1 MVRHGISAQ
10 LARVHAS
17 RLTSDLGR
25 LAAGRDT
32 IIVGP
37 WLGEVG
43 FELLYWVPFLRWF
56 AATFNVA
63 PDRLL
68 IVSRG
73 GTASWYRPFASG
85 YRDIFDYLTPE
96 EFRQRHDERVAAN
109 GEQKQT
115 QVLAF
120 ERQVLRELTKDVH
133 SRSMLHP
140 STMYGL
146 FNPFWWGHVDV
157 EWVQRF
163 AKYERLTPDVVAGC
177 RRPNRPYTA
186 VKFYFNDCF
195 PDTAENRAFVR
206 RTLQMLAERG
216 PVVSLATGLR
226 LDDHASD
233 EEPQEGAK
241 VRECEGAK
249 VRECEGAKVREC
261 EGAKVRESEGA
272 KVRECEGARVRESEG
287 AKVQTLPPDM
297 HPRENLAL
305 QTALVSGAEA
315 FVGTYGGFS
324 YLAPFLGVR
333 STAYF
338 ADPAGYSPRHL
349 LMARSALATIGAGGL
364 LNVRPTG
371 LEGVV

>member
-1 MVRHGISAQ
+1 MRLVRQLVPRAVRHGISAQ
-10 LARVHAS
+10 LARMHAS
-17 RLTSDLGR
+17 RLASDLGR

-32 IIVGP
+32 IVVGP

-56 AATFNVA
+56 AATFRVA
-63 PDRLL
+63 PERLL

-73 GTASWYRPFASG
+73 GTASWYQPFAAG

-96 EFRQRHDERVAAN
+96 EYRQRHDERVAAN

-120 ERQVLRELTKDVH
+120 ERQVLRELTTDVH

-146 FNPFWWGHVDV
+146 FNPFWWGHVNE
-157 EWVQRF
+157 EWVHRF
-163 AKYERLTPDVVAGC
+163 AKYERLRPDVGAADRDAAFPGLSAVEG
-177 RRPNRPYTA
+177 RRPTSSYTA

-195 PDTAENRAFVR
+195 PDTPDNRAFVR
-206 RTLQMLAERG
+206 RTLRSLTERG
-216 PVVSLATGLR
+216 PVVSLQTGLR
-226 LDDHASD
+226 LDDHASGEAEALD
-233 EEPQEGAK
+233 
-241 VRECEGAK
+241 VRL
-249 VRECEGAKVREC
+249 
-261 EGAKVRESEGA
+261 
-272 KVRECEGARVRESEG
+272 
-287 AKVQTLPPDM
+287 LPADM

-305 QTALVSGAEA
+305 QTAVVAAASA

-338 ADPAGYSPRHL
+338 ADPHGYSPRHL
-349 LMARSALATIGAGGL
+349 LMARSALESSGCGGL
-364 LNVRPTG
+364 LDVRPAG
-371 LEGVV
+371 LGLSGNAQLPTPNSQPTPHSQLPTL

>member
-1 MVRHGISAQ
+1 MKLVRQLVPRAVRHGISAQ

-17 RLTSDLGR
+17 RLASDLGR

-32 IIVGP
+32 IVVGP

-56 AATFNVA
+56 ATAFTVA
-63 PDRLL
+63 PERLL

-73 GTASWYRPFASG
+73 GTASWYRPFAAG

-96 EFRQRHDERVAAN
+96 EFRRRHDERVAAN

-146 FNPFWWGHVDV
+146 FNPFWWGHVEE
-157 EWVQRF
+157 EWVHRF
-163 AKYERLTPDVVAGC
+163 AKYQRLTADDDAGAAF
-177 RRPNRPYTA
+177 RGVNSVEGRPATPYTA

-195 PDTAENRAFVR
+195 PDTRDNRAFVR
-206 RTLQMLAERG
+206 RTLQALTARG

-226 LDDHASD
+226 LDDHDSD
-233 EEPQEGAK
+233 EADAMG
-241 VRECEGAK
+241 VR
-249 VRECEGAKVREC
+249 
-261 EGAKVRESEGA
+261 
-272 KVRECEGARVRESEG
+272 
-287 AKVQTLPPDM
+287 TLPHDM

-305 QTALVSGAEA
+305 QTAIVAGADA

-324 YLAPFLGVR
+324 YLAPFLGVQ

-338 ADPAGYSPRHL
+338 SDPHGYSPRHL
-349 LMARSALATIGAGGL
+349 LMARSAIESIGEGGL
-364 LNVRPTG
+364 LDVRPS
-371 LEGVV
+371 GVSGV

>member
-1 MVRHGISAQ
+1 MKLVRQLVPRAVRHGISAQ

-17 RLTSDLGR
+17 RLASDLGR

-32 IIVGP
+32 IVVGP

-56 AATFNVA
+56 ATTFTVA
-63 PDRLL
+63 PERLL

-73 GTASWYRPFASG
+73 GTASWYRPFAAG

-96 EFRQRHDERVAAN
+96 EFRRRHDERVAAN

-140 STMYGL
+140 STMYRL
-146 FNPFWWGHVDV
+146 FNPFWWGHVGE
-157 EWVQRF
+157 EWVHRF
-163 AKYERLTPDVVAGC
+163 AKYQRLDAGTAFRQPDAGAGFS
-177 RRPNRPYTA
+177 RPDTPYTA
-186 VKFYFNDCF
+186 VKFYFNECF
-195 PDTAENRAFVR
+195 PDTRDNRAFVR
-206 RTLQMLAERG
+206 RTLQALTERG
-216 PVVSLATGLR
+216 PVVSLATALR

-233 EEPQEGAK
+233 EADAIG
-241 VRECEGAK
+241 VR
-249 VRECEGAKVREC
+249 
-261 EGAKVRESEGA
+261 
-272 KVRECEGARVRESEG
+272 
-287 AKVQTLPPDM
+287 TLPHDM

-305 QTALVSGAEA
+305 QTSVVAGASA

-338 ADPAGYSPRHL
+338 SDPDGYSPRHL
-349 LMARSALATIGAGGL
+349 LMARSALASIDAGGL
-364 LNVRPTG
+364 LDVRPTG
-371 LEGVV
+371 MRN

>member
-1 MVRHGISAQ
+1 MKLVRQLVPRAVRHGISAQ

-17 RLTSDLGR
+17 RLASDLGR

-32 IIVGP
+32 IVVGP

-56 AATFNVA
+56 ATTFNVA

-73 GTASWYRPFASG
+73 GTASWYRSFAAN

-96 EFRQRHDERVAAN
+96 EFRRRHDERVAAN

-120 ERQVLRELTKDVH
+120 ERQVLRELTTDVH

-146 FNPFWWGHVDV
+146 FNPFWWGHVDD
-157 EWVQRF
+157 EWVHRF
-163 AKYERLTPDVVAGC
+163 AKYEPLKAAFDTGAGFGWPEPGTPYV
-177 RRPNRPYTA
+177 A

-195 PDTAENRAFVR
+195 PDTPENRAFVR
-206 RTLQMLAERG
+206 RTLQALSARG
-216 PVVSLATGLR
+216 PVVSLATNLR
-226 LDDHASD
+226 LDDHASHD
-233 EEPQEGAK
+233 A
-241 VRECEGAK
+241 
-249 VRECEGAKVREC
+249 
-261 EGAKVRESEGA
+261 ESIE
-272 KVRECEGARVRESEG
+272 VH
-287 AKVQTLPPDM
+287 TLPHDM
-297 HPRENLAL
+297 HPRDNLAL
-305 QTALVSGAEA
+305 QTAIVAGASA

-324 YLAPFLGVR
+324 YLAPFLNVK

-338 ADPAGYSPRHL
+338 SDADGYSARHL
-349 LMARSALATIGAGGL
+349 VMARSALESIGAKGL
-364 LNVRPTG
+364 LDVRPC
-371 LEGVV
+371 GVSGV

>member
-1 MVRHGISAQ
+1 MKLVRQLVPRAVRHVISAQ

-17 RLTSDLGR
+17 RLASDLGR

-32 IIVGP
+32 IVVGP

-56 AATFNVA
+56 TATFRVA
-63 PDRLL
+63 PERLL

-73 GTASWYRPFASG
+73 GTASWYRPFASA

-96 EFRQRHDERVAAN
+96 EFRRRHDERVAAN

-146 FNPFWWGHVDV
+146 FNPFWWGHVDE
-157 EWVQRF
+157 EWVHRF
-163 AKYERLTPDVVAGC
+163 ARYERLTADVGATFRWPDT
-177 RRPNRPYTA
+177 PDTPYTA

-195 PDTAENRAFVR
+195 PDSHENRAFVR
-206 RTLQMLAERG
+206 RTLQTLTERG
-216 PVVSLATGLR
+216 PVVSLATNLR
-226 LDDHASD
+226 LDDHASH
-233 EEPQEGAK
+233 EAESLG
-241 VRECEGAK
+241 VR
-249 VRECEGAKVREC
+249 
-261 EGAKVRESEGA
+261 
-272 KVRECEGARVRESEG
+272 
-287 AKVQTLPPDM
+287 TLPHDM
-297 HPRENLAL
+297 HPRDNLGL
-305 QTALVSGAEA
+305 QTAIVAGASA

-324 YLAPFLGVR
+324 YLAPFLNVR

-338 ADPAGYSPRHL
+338 AAADGYSPRHL
-349 LMARSALATIGAGGL
+349 LMARSALESIGAGGL
-364 LNVRPTG
+364 LDVRPSG
-371 LEGVV
+371 LESLR

>member
-1 MVRHGISAQ
+1 VNIVRRLVPRPVRHRISAQ
-10 LARVHAS
+10 LARLHAS
-17 RLTSDLGR
+17 RLASDLGR
-25 LAAGRDT
+25 LAAGTDT
-32 IIVGP
+32 IVVGP

-56 AATFNVA
+56 AETFHVA
-63 PDRLL
+63 PERLL

-73 GTASWYRPFASG
+73 GTASWYQSFASG

-96 EFRQRHDERVAAN
+96 EFRRRHDERVAAN

-115 QVLAF
+115 KVLAF
-120 ERQVLRELTKDVH
+120 ERQLLRELTTDVH

-146 FNPFWWGHVDV
+146 FNPFWWGHVDDA
-157 EWVQRF
+157 WVHRF
-163 AKYERLTPDVVAGC
+163 AAYQQLTAPAFSGFQ
-177 RRPNRPYTA
+177 PPPRPYTA

-195 PDTAENRAFVR
+195 PDTPDNRAFAR
-206 RTLQMLAERG
+206 RTLQTLSARG

-233 EEPQEGAK
+233 FDGGRGQGEGGRGKGAGGSGHGGEGAALDG
-241 VRECEGAK
+241 VR
-249 VRECEGAKVREC
+249 
-261 EGAKVRESEGA
+261 
-272 KVRECEGARVRESEG
+272 
-287 AKVQTLPPDM
+287 TLPSEM

-305 QTALVSGAEA
+305 QTAIVANASA

-338 ADPAGYSPRHL
+338 ADADGYSQRHL
-349 LMARSALATIGAGGL
+349 LMARSALESMGASGL
-364 LNVRPTG
+364 LDVWPTTID
-371 LEGVV
+371 ETASPESEEFTTR

>member
-1 MVRHGISAQ
+1 VKIVRQLVPRSVRHGISAQ
-10 LARVHAS
+10 LAKVHAS
-17 RLTSDLGR
+17 RLASDLGR

-32 IIVGP
+32 IVAGP

-56 AATFNVA
+56 AETFHVA
-63 PDRLL
+63 PERLL

-96 EFRQRHDERVAAN
+96 QFRQRHDERVAAN

-115 QVLAF
+115 RVLAF

-146 FNPFWWGHVDV
+146 FNPFWWGHVQE
-157 EWVQRF
+157 EWVHRF
-163 AKYERLTPDVVAGC
+163 ARYARLTAESLGAVGAANVGGAF
-177 RRPNRPYTA
+177 RRPDSPYTA

-195 PDTAENRAFVR
+195 PDTRENRAFVR
-206 RTLQMLAERG
+206 HTLQALTERG
-216 PVVSLATGLR
+216 PLVSLATGLR
-226 LDDHASD
+226 LDDHAAD
-233 EEPQEGAK
+233 EGEAIDIQLLP
-241 VRECEGAK
+241 
-249 VRECEGAKVREC
+249 
-261 EGAKVRESEGA
+261 SE
-272 KVRECEGARVRESEG
+272 
-287 AKVQTLPPDM
+287 M

-305 QTALVSGAEA
+305 QTAVVAGASA

-338 ADPAGYSPRHL
+338 ADPHGYSPRHL
-349 LMARSALATIGAGGL
+349 LMARSALETIGAGGL
-364 LNVRPTG
+364 LDVRP
-371 LEGVV
+371 VVESLSTPNSQRPAPNHSQLPTTKG

>member
-1 MVRHGISAQ
+1 MKLVRQLVPRVVRHGISAQ
-10 LARVHAS
+10 LARVHAN
-17 RLTSDLGR
+17 RLASDLGR

-32 IIVGP
+32 IVVGP

-56 AATFNVA
+56 ATTFRVA
-63 PDRLL
+63 PERLL

-73 GTASWYRPFASG
+73 GTASWYRRFAAG

-120 ERQVLRELTKDVH
+120 ERQVLRELTTDVH

-146 FNPFWWGHVDV
+146 FNPFWWGHVDE
-157 EWVQRF
+157 EWVHRF
-163 AKYERLTPDVVAGC
+163 AKYETLTPADGGAGVPGLSDVEGATT
-177 RRPNRPYTA
+177 PYTA

-195 PDTAENRAFVR
+195 PDTAETRAFVR
-206 RTLQMLAERG
+206 RTLHTLTERG
-216 PVVSLATGLR
+216 PVVSLSTGLR
-226 LDDHASD
+226 LDDHGCGEAD
-233 EEPQEGAK
+233 VVD
-241 VRECEGAK
+241 VR
-249 VRECEGAKVREC
+249 R
-261 EGAKVRESEGA
+261 
-272 KVRECEGARVRESEG
+272 
-287 AKVQTLPPDM
+287 LPADL
-297 HPRENLAL
+297 HPRENLAM
-305 QTALVSGAEA
+305 QTAVVAGASS

-338 ADPAGYSPRHL
+338 ADPDSYSKRHL
-349 LMARSALATIGAGGL
+349 LMARSALESIGARGL
-364 LNVRPTG
+364 LDVRPSG
-371 LEGVV
+371 LDTR